1 MMADKIM
8 LRFTAC
14 LLSAALPGSLLSF
27 EIIYSHCQINS
38 LRFSFQCPFLRHLRF
53 WKLIYPVWHAVY
65 DKSAS
70 KFDSYHNHL
79 PCYYGMDHGCTE
91 LLQLFHNP
99 CPVCVRTVLSLFLL
113 LLYISKQP
121 FQITD
126 HLSVLFHPV
135 TDWSCCFF
143 YVFCISPLT
152 AYIPQGKSLA
162 DIVIL
167 TVFVELDIM

>member
-1 MMADKIM
+1 MPCISIHASIDNAIAPATCSPSHCQNGRYVARVPIIADIIM

-65 DKSAS
+65 EKSAS

-79 PCYYGMDHGCTE
+79 PVTIVWIM
-91 LLQLFHNP
+91 
-99 CPVCVRTVLSLFLL
+99 VVRSYF
-113 LLYISKQP
+113 S
-121 FQITD
+121 FFITP
-126 HLSVLFHPV
+126 VLFV
-135 TDWSCCFF
+135 YERF
-143 YVFCISPLT
+143 
-152 AYIPQGKSLA
+152 
-162 DIVIL
+162 
-167 TVFVELDIM
+167 

>member
-1 MMADKIM
+1 MMTDMIM

-14 LLSAALPGSLLSF
+14 LLSAALPGSLLPF
-27 EIIYSHCQINS
+27 KIDPGHCLINTFFDD
-38 LRFSFQCPFLRHLRF
+38 LGYLFF

-79 PCYYGMDHGCTE
+79 PCYYGMDYGCTE

>member
-1 MMADKIM
+1 M

-14 LLSAALPGSLLSF
+14 LLSAALPGSFLSF

-79 PCYYGMDHGCTE
+79 PCYYGMDYGCTE

-121 FQITD
+121 FQITGSPFGS
-126 HLSVLFHPV
+126 LSSSYRLELLLLLCLLHF
-135 TDWSCCFF
+135 S
-143 YVFCISPLT
+143 
-152 AYIPQGKSLA
+152 AYGVYPA
-162 DIVIL
+162 R
-167 TVFVELDIM
+167 